1 MSTQMT
7 RRETLIRG
15 LAATSLLSL
24 VPDWAT
30 PALAQGE
37 SEVPFTDIPKT
48 FNPAPPD
55 SATRLLDIRKIDG
68 LVTPKDQFFAVQHF
82 GQPDVDQATYRLKL
96 TGMVNKP
103 AELTIADIRAMNS
116 VEIAAGYECSG
127 NRGASM
133 QGLVS
138 SGKWTG
144 VPLNAVL
151 KHVGV
156 NPQANEVVFFGT
168 DRGTQDVVFRTQ
180 TLKLDQ
186 QFGRSIPIQK
196 AMRPEPLLAYGLN
209 GEPLTKA
216 QGFPVRL
223 IMPGWYG
230 VANVKWVSEIHL
242 QDERYLGNYEARWYR
257 TIRGVGGTAEDGD
270 LQTQWVESEVT
281 HMNIKSVIARVTKK
295 GVAYQ
300 VMGFVLNDGSPVKS
314 VEVKIDDGQWQKAM
328 VDASGGRYAW
338 KLFTFKWEGAAPGE
352 HTLVAR
358 ATDANGVVQPEAAV
372 LNKWKRTVLED
383 NSQFPRKVMI
393 S

>member
-1 MSTQMT
+1 MPTQMT

-37 SEVPFTDIPKT
+37 NEVPFTDIPKT
-48 FNPAPPD
+48 FNPAPPG
-55 SATRLLDIRKIDG
+55 SATRLLDIRKIEG
-68 LVTPKDQFFAVQHF
+68 HVTPKDQFFAVQHF
-82 GQPDVDQATYRLKL
+82 AQPDVDPTAYRLKL

-103 AELTIADIRAMNS
+103 GEITLADLRAMKP
-116 VEIAAGYECSG
+116 VDIAAGYECSG

-133 QGLVS
+133 QGLAS

-144 VPLNAVL
+144 VPVNALL
-151 KHVGV
+151 KHAGV
-156 NPQANEVVFFGT
+156 HPQASEVVFFGL
-168 DRGTQDVVFRTQ
+168 DHGTQEVAFRTQ
-180 TLKLDQ
+180 TYKLDQ
-186 QFGRSIPIQK
+186 QFGRSISIQK
-196 AMRPEPLLAYGLN
+196 AMQPEPLLAYALN

-216 QGFPVRL
+216 QGSPLRV
-223 IMPGWYG
+223 IIPGWYG
-230 VANVKWVSEIHL
+230 VANVKWVSEIHV
-242 QDERYLGNYEARWYR
+242 QDQRYMGNYEARWYR

-270 LQTQWVESEVT
+270 METQWVESEVT
-281 HMNIKSVIARVTKK
+281 HMNIKSVIARVSKK
-295 GVAYQ
+295 GSAYQ
-300 VMGFVLNDGSPVKS
+300 VLGFVLNDGAPVKS
-314 VEVKIDDGQWQKAM
+314 VEVKVDDGPWQQAT
-328 VDASGGRYAW
+328 VDASGGKYAW
-338 KLFTFKWEGAAPGE
+338 KLFTMKWEGAAPGE

-372 LNKWKRTVLED
+372 LNKWKKTMLED

>member
-1 MSTQMT
+1 
-7 RRETLIRG
+7 
-15 LAATSLLSL
+15 
-24 VPDWAT
+24 
-30 PALAQGE
+30 
-37 SEVPFTDIPKT
+37 
-48 FNPAPPD
+48 
-55 SATRLLDIRKIDG
+55 
-68 LVTPKDQFFAVQHF
+68 
-82 GQPDVDQATYRLKL
+82 
-96 TGMVNKP
+96 
-103 AELTIADIRAMNS
+103 
-116 VEIAAGYECSG
+116 
-127 NRGASM
+127 
-133 QGLVS
+133 
-138 SGKWTG
+138 
-144 VPLNAVL
+144 
-151 KHVGV
+151 VGV

-295 GVAYQ
+295 GAAYQ

-328 VDASGGRYAW
+328 VDASGGQYAW
-338 KLFTFKWEGAAPGE
+338 KLFTFKWEGAVPGE

-358 ATDANGVVQPEAAV
+358 ATDADGMVQPEAAV

>member
-1 MSTQMT
+1 MPMQMT

-15 LAATSLLSL
+15 LAATSMLSF

-37 SEVPFTDIPKT
+37 SEVLFTDIPKT
-48 FNPAPPD
+48 FNPAPPG

-68 LVTPKDQFFAVQHF
+68 HVTSKDQFFAVQHF
-82 GQPDVDQATYRLKL
+82 AQPDVDPAAYRLKL
-96 TGMVNKP
+96 TGMVNRP
-103 AELTIADIRAMNS
+103 GEITIADLRAMKS
-116 VEIAAGYECSG
+116 AEIAAGYECSG

-133 QGLVS
+133 QGLAS

-144 VPLNAVL
+144 VPLNALL
-151 KHVGV
+151 KHAGV
-156 NPQANEVVFFGT
+156 HPQASEVVFFGI
-168 DRGTQDVVFRTQ
+168 DHGTQEVAFRTQ
-180 TLKLDQ
+180 TYKLDQ
-186 QFGRSIPIQK
+186 QFGRSISIQK
-196 AMRPEPLLAYGLN
+196 AMQPEPLLAYALN

-216 QGFPVRL
+216 QGFPVRV

-242 QDERYLGNYEARWYR
+242 QDRRYMGNYEARWYR

-270 LQTQWVESEVT
+270 METQWVESEVT

-295 GVAYQ
+295 GSAYQ
-300 VMGFVLNDGSPVKS
+300 VLGFVLNDGSPVKS
-314 VEVKIDDGQWQKAM
+314 VEVKIDDGPWQQAS
-328 VDASGGRYAW
+328 VDASGGKYAW
-338 KLFTFKWEGAAPGE
+338 KLFTLKWEGATPGE

-372 LNKWKRTVLED
+372 LNKWKKTMLED

>member
-1 MSTQMT
+1 MSTQVT

-68 LVTPKDQFFAVQHF
+68 LVTPKE
-82 GQPDVDQATYRLKL
+82 
-96 TGMVNKP
+96 P

-352 HTLVAR
+352 HTL
-358 ATDANGVVQPEAAV
+358 PE
-372 LNKWKRTVLED
+372 
-383 NSQFPRKVMI
+383 
-393 S
+393 

>member
-1 MSTQMT
+1 MPIQMT

-15 LAATSLLSL
+15 IAATSLLSF

-37 SEVPFTDIPKT
+37 TEVPFTDIPKT
-48 FNPAPPD
+48 FNPAPPG
-55 SATRLLDIRKIDG
+55 SAVRLLDIRKIDG
-68 LVTPKDQFFAVQHF
+68 HVTPKDQFFAVQHF
-82 GQPDVDQATYRLKL
+82 AQPDVDPATYRLKL
-96 TGMVNKP
+96 TGLVNKP
-103 AELTIADIRAMNS
+103 VELTIADIRGMKSA
-116 VEIAAGYECSG
+116 EIAAGYECSG
-127 NRGASM
+127 NRGNSM
-133 QGLVS
+133 QGLAS
-138 SGKWTG
+138 SGKWIG
-144 VPLNAVL
+144 VPLNAML

-156 NPQANEVVFFGT
+156 HPQANEVVFFGT

-196 AMRPEPLLAYGLN
+196 AMRPEPLLAYALN

-216 QGFPVRL
+216 QGFPLRV

-257 TIRGVGGTAEDGD
+257 TIRGVGGTAEEGD
-270 LQTQWVESEVT
+270 LTTQWVESEVT

-295 GVAYQ
+295 GAGYQ
-300 VMGFVLNDGSPVKS
+300 VLGFVLNDGSPVKS
-314 VEVKIDDGQWQKAM
+314 VEVKIDDGQWQSAK
-328 VDASGGRYAW
+328 VDASGGQYAW
-338 KLFTFKWEGAAPGE
+338 KLFTFNWEGAAAGE

-372 LNKWKRTVLED
+372 LNKWKKTMLED

>member
-1 MSTQMT
+1 
-7 RRETLIRG
+7 
-15 LAATSLLSL
+15 L

-168 DRGTQDVVFRTQ
+168 DRGNAGCGLSDTNSQ
-180 TLKLDQ
+180 T
-186 QFGRSIPIQK
+186 RSAI
-196 AMRPEPLLAYGLN
+196 RPQHPN
-209 GEPLTKA
+209 SK
-216 QGFPVRL
+216 
-223 IMPGWYG
+223 
-230 VANVKWVSEIHL
+230 S
-242 QDERYLGNYEARWYR
+242 DEARAITGLWAEWR
-257 TIRGVGGTAEDGD
+257 AADEGSGLSGTPDHAG
-270 LQTQWVESEVT
+270 LVRS
-281 HMNIKSVIARVTKK
+281 
-295 GVAYQ
+295 
-300 VMGFVLNDGSPVKS
+300 
-314 VEVKIDDGQWQKAM
+314 GQ
-328 VDASGGRYAW
+328 
-338 KLFTFKWEGAAPGE
+338 
-352 HTLVAR
+352 
-358 ATDANGVVQPEAAV
+358 
-372 LNKWKRTVLED
+372 
-383 NSQFPRKVMI
+383 RKVGVRNPP
-393 S
+393 SG